1 MEEREYGKTEPTHL
15 LQLMF
20 LVSSVVMR
28 VDEKRHQSKGEK
40 PEGGQDDNCGNSQS
54 AD

>member
-1 MEEREYGKTEPTHL
+1 MEESERRGAKPVHL

-20 LVSSVVMR
+20 LVSSVVRR
-28 VDEKRHQSKGEK
+28 VAEKRQQPKDEKT
-40 PEGGQDDNCGNSQS
+40 EGGQDDNCGHPQS